1 MKKTSYFLELSEFIV
16 YVKIEK
22 WQCERIKTDYY
33 DSYMTL
39 FLNVGSPKI
48 LPRVLEDIH
57 YFFVL
62 FLQKYIFL
70 GY

>member
-39 FLNVGSPKI
+39 SLNVI